1 MNYLI
6 GFGGV
11 LAVLFFAYRK
21 LMDLRA
27 ERELLRMRV
36 EQDAERKDF
45 QDAVQKSEEDIRNAK
60 LRYDAAKRDLGR
72 DPV

>member
-1 MNYLI
+1 MSYLLGI
-6 GFGGV
+6 SGV
-11 LAVLFFAYRK
+11 AVVLFFAYRK

-36 EQDAERKDF
+36 QQDQEKKDF
-45 QDAVQKSEEDIRNAK
+45 NQAIQKSEEEIKNAK
-60 LRYDAAKRDLGR
+60 LRYDDTKRELGR